1 DRLSAAAARLRPDN
15 PHPRRRHRSPR
26 SRRHA
31 LRPSPPLAERAPQE
45 SRRSDR
51 RGRCER
57 LRPAADRRVLRRR
70 TTAAPDR
77 TNLDRLPEA
86 AAARRA
92 ARQPRS
98 AQPELGLR
106 LGRSHPARTPYDRA
120 PGRPRR
126 QPVAPVSRP
135 SHLHRR
141 RAGPRRAARRG
152 DHQRDAERPI
162 RLADRGPAHLR
173 WTTGCGR
180 TARGARPPSRPT
192 RPPVNP
198 ALTWN
203 LAKDVQQLFVYP
215 FMVNAIEAGTTVALM
230 AAVTG
235 WFVVLRRQTFAA
247 HSLSA
252 MSFPGASGAALA
264 GAPLPVGY
272 FLACVIAAGAIATGS
287 RTGNRRNPSQQSAVI
302 GAVQVVG
309 FALGFL
315 FLSLYGG
322 VLENLESLLFGSF
335 LGITTGQVRELLGV
349 AFGTLV
355 FFAIAGRP
363 LLTVSLDEVDARARG
378 APVRMLE
385 IAFLLVLGLAVAAT
399 AQITG

>member
-1 DRLSAAAARLRPDN
+1 M
-15 PHPRRRHRSPR
+15 
-26 SRRHA
+26 
-31 LRPSPPLAERAPQE
+31 
-45 SRRSDR
+45 
-51 RGRCER
+51 
-57 LRPAADRRVLRRR
+57 
-70 TTAAPDR
+70 
-77 TNLDRLPEA
+77 
-86 AAARRA
+86 
-92 ARQPRS
+92 
-98 AQPELGLR
+98 
-106 LGRSHPARTPYDRA
+106 
-120 PGRPRR
+120 
-126 QPVAPVSRP
+126 
-135 SHLHRR
+135 
-141 RAGPRRAARRG
+141 
-152 DHQRDAERPI
+152 
-162 RLADRGPAHLR
+162 
-173 WTTGCGR
+173 
-180 TARGARPPSRPT
+180 
-192 RPPVNP
+192 NP

-203 LAKDVQQLFVYP
+203 LVKDVQQLFVYP

-349 AFGTLV
+349 AFGALV

-363 LLTVSLDEVDARARG
+363 LLAVSLDEVDARARG

-399 AQITG
+399 AQITGVLLVFALLVAPAAAAREFTARIGVGIALSVVIGLLVTWVGLGLSYYTNYSVGFFVTSLAFGVYLVSRASHVLAHRREALGRFEAVRAAVS